1 MTLLYLMLSMSASFA
16 DLSALNF
23 YLSYAI
29 KTALQL
35 WLVVR
40 FCVIE
45 GLRVTPWAH
54 LQTITQVRR
63 KGYSPT
69 TSNFLSSILVPE
81 EFSGGQEICLISSFG
96 FVCNCGSVVELIEL
110 EVVKHGSIWAW
121 RWHWGT
127 SKTSISCL
135 AMVSVCVCGTV
146 HGDSTSP
153 RRLMKG

>member
-40 FCVIE
+40 FFIIE
-45 GLRVTPWAH
+45 GLRVTPWPH
-54 LQTITQVRR
+54 LQAITKVRR

-69 TSNFLSSILVPE
+69 TRTF
-81 EFSGGQEICLISSFG
+81 CLLF
-96 FVCNCGSVVELIEL
+96 
-110 EVVKHGSIWAW
+110 
-121 RWHWGT
+121 
-127 SKTSISCL
+127 
-135 AMVSVCVCGTV
+135 
-146 HGDSTSP
+146 
-153 RRLMKG
+153 